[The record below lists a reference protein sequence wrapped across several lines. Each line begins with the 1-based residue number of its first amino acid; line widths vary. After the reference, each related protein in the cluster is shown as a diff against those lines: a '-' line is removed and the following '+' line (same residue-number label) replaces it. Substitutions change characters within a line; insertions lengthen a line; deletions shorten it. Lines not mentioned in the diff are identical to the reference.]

1 MWDEI
6 INAADSLSTNVSVN
20 VICTVAI
27 NVANTASTNFDNR
40 NVEHRMNCC
49 ILRTALWVFIL
60 LFIIAIIFYH
70 YAKNGNW
77 WIKKNVSIKSHG
89 VENHMKYEIDL
100 WHFMHSFHWHKTL
113 AY

>member
-40 NVEHRMNCC
+40 NVEQ
-49 ILRTALWVFIL
+49 ILIYNFITINL
-60 LFIIAIIFYH
+60 Q
-70 YAKNGNW
+70 
-77 WIKKNVSIKSHG
+77 
-89 VENHMKYEIDL
+89 
-100 WHFMHSFHWHKTL
+100 
-113 AY
+113 